1 MPLSAEAFHAAS
13 RPRRATCGVTK
24 VLGSLSDA
32 DRKVLEAALADP
44 DVTHAAIERVLAAE
58 GIELP
63 QGTVRRHRHGECAC

>member
-1 MPLSAEAFHAAS
+1 MPLSADAFRTAS
-13 RPRRATCGVTK
+13 RPRRAVCGVTK

-63 QGTVRRHRHGECAC
+63 QGTVRRHRNGECAC